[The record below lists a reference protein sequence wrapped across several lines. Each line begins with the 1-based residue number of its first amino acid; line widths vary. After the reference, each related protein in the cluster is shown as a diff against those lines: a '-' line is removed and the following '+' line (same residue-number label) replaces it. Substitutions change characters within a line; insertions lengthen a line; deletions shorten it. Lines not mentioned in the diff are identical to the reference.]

1 MQSAAKHLACVSN
14 PVDTTVSITTPRE
27 MLRCALHDRHLSLF
41 RNKPNKYSASTT
53 YYYDWNISKRNGSTG
68 ATTTYSD
75 SGSTVYLTTL
85 GVGDWLDVLLRV
97 SLSCGNFLPASS
109 SWQSLYRFQNGEYC
123 LQSRALPGKATP
135 ALAAYPNPADERLL
149 LPTVA
154 GTYTRYNSHGKAVR
168 QPTPPPAAA
177 GEYDTRNLPAGRYY
191 LIHREANGRA
201 VRQAI
206 QVRH

>member
-109 SWQSLYRFQNGEYC
+109 SWQSLAVAVPVPKRGV
-123 LQSRALPGKATP
+123 LPPVAGP
-135 ALAAYPNPADERLL
+135 ARQGHAGRRRLL
-149 LPTVA
+149 
-154 GTYTRYNSHGKAVR
+154 
-168 QPTPPPAAA
+168 QP
-177 GEYDTRNLPAGRYY
+177 RR
-191 LIHREANGRA
+191 
-201 VRQAI
+201 
-206 QVRH
+206 